1 MLSSF
6 SPKGAISMALVVT
19 APEMLKETF
28 SMEIVNFL
36 PEESLTFMTDTVC
49 GAVLISM
56 IVKSVFIPR
65 LHANLRG
72 KISPNAGEEN
82 ILNA

>member
-1 MLSSF
+1 
-6 SPKGAISMALVVT
+6 MALVVT

-28 SMEIVNFL
+28 SLEIVNFL
-36 PEESLTFMTDTVC
+36 PEESITFMSDTVC

-56 IVKSVFIPR
+56 IIKSVFIPR

-72 KISPNAGEEN
+72 KISLPGDEEN
-82 ILNA
+82 ALKA